1 MSIIMRM
8 LPALLDGLLAD
19 RTWRFQ
25 VHDQLNVVVVVVS
38 TNRHLVYQVADKKK
52 PPAAR

>member
-19 RTWRFQ
+19 RTRRFE
-25 VHDQLNVVVVVVS
+25 VHNQLNDVVVVVS
-38 TNRHLVYQVADKKK
+38 SDRHLVYQVADKKK